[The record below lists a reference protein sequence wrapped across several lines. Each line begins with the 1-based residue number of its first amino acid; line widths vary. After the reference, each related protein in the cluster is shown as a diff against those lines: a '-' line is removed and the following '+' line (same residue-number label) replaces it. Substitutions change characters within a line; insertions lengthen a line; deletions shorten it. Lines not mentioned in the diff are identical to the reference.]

1 MKLQQ
6 DTWVLVANG
15 EKFLLMR
22 NNGDADIIDLRLI
35 GKEEIENPP
44 TREQGADRPGRM
56 PDDGHGRSATDDTD
70 WHMLEKERFA
80 ADLAEK
86 LRLWALADRFPALV
100 LAADP
105 RTLGNLRPALHVE
118 VQSRIVGELNKDF
131 TNLPL
136 DQIEKHIAA
145 ES

>member
-1 MKLQQ
+1 MKLEK

-22 NNGDADIIDLRLI
+22 NNGDADVLDLRII
-35 GKEEIENPP
+35 GHEEIDNPP
-44 TREQGADRPGRM
+44 TRAQGTDRPGRM
-56 PDDGHGRSATDDTD
+56 PDDGHGRSAADDTD

-86 LRLWALADRFPALV
+86 LRLWALTGRFPAMV

-105 RTLGNLRPALHVE
+105 RTLGILRPALHGE
-118 VQSRIVGELNKDF
+118 VRARIVAELNKDF

-136 DQIEKHIAA
+136 DEIEKHITA
-145 ES
+145 EP